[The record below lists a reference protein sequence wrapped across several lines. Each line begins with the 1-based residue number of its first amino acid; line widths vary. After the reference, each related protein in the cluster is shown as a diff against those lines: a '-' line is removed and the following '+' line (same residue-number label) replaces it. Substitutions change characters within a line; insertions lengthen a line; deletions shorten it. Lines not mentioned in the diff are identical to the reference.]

1 MLLEDEENWKPITSK
16 DDYQYL
22 GVFPSEQMQVIYYS
36 EDCSKLDQS
45 CSTDPHFL
53 WHDIQMY
60 KGKANKDYSIFVE
73 ISGSK
78 EELVY

>member
-1 MLLEDEENWKPITSK
+1 M
-16 DDYQYL
+16 
-22 GVFPSEQMQVIYYS
+22 YYS
-36 EDCSKLDQS
+36 EDYSKLDRG

-53 WHDIQMY
+53 WYDIQIY

-78 EELVY
+78 EELVYRCAPCNGIKVD